1 MNEPICLRKGYRS
14 YMRVSQVTVRKRLA
28 IALLIGLLI
37 FIIIDLRLGYVQ
49 FFIGDMLTDRAK
61 DSWSRNV
68 PFEPK
73 RGEIVDVNGVEL
85 ATNISS
91 PTVYVV
97 PRQVDDPVKT
107 AEKLAASLNMS
118 KEKAYQHITKRSS
131 IERIPEG
138 RKISHEKAKEIRS
151 LGLKGVYI
159 GEDSK
164 RHYPFGIYLS
174 HVLGF
179 AGVDNQ
185 GLMGLEK
192 YYDEELSGEKGSV
205 KFYADAKGKRMND
218 MADDYQPP
226 VDGLDLKL
234 TIDSR
239 INTIVE
245 RELDIAEAT
254 YQPDGIIALVM
265 NPNNGEILAMSSRP
279 SFDPANFRNVPQEVY
294 NRNLPVWS
302 TYEPGSTFKI
312 ITLAAALE
320 EGKVDLE
327 NEHFHDPGHVE
338 VGGSTLHCWKRGGH
352 GDQTFLEVVQNSCN
366 PGFVELGQRL
376 GKETLFKYIKD
387 FGFGAKTG
395 IDLQGEGTGIL
406 FKMDRIGPVELATTA
421 FGQGVSVT
429 PIQQVTALSA
439 AVNGGTLYTPY
450 IAKELIDPKTGEVV
464 KKNSPVA
471 KRTVISKETSEKIR
485 FALEN
490 VVAKGSGGRAFVDGY
505 RVGGKTGTAQK
516 VANGRYIEN
525 NHIVS
530 FIGFAPADD
539 PEVVVYVAVDNPK
552 GTVQFGGVVAAPI
565 VGNIMKDTLPVLG
578 VEPRKEQI
586 EKKKSWDDVPMIE
599 VPDVVGLSKLE
610 LGEVFVN
617 LKIDPSGE
625 GNIVVNQSPRAGV
638 RVKEGSTIR
647 LYFSDEKKVDEK
659 DKEAKNKDTK
669 AKNKDLKSKEKKE

>member
-1 MNEPICLRKGYRS
+1 
-14 YMRVSQVTVRKRLA
+14 MRVSQVTVRKRLA
-28 IALLIGLLI
+28 IALLIGLII
-37 FIIIDLRLGYVQ
+37 FIVIDLRLGYVQ
-49 FFIGDMLTDRAK
+49 FFLGDMLTDRAK
-61 DSWSRNV
+61 DSWSRNI

-73 RGEIVDVNGVEL
+73 RGEIIDRNGVKL
-85 ATNISS
+85 AANISS

-97 PRQVDDPVKT
+97 PRQIEDPAMT
-107 AEKLAASLNMS
+107 AEKLAAALNMS
-118 KEKAYQHITKRSS
+118 KEKAYQHISKRSS

-164 RHYPFGIYLS
+164 RSYPFGTYLS

-185 GLMGLEK
+185 GLMGLEL
-192 YYDEELSGEKGSV
+192 YYDKELNGEKGSV
-205 KFYADAKGKRMND
+205 KFYADAKGKRMED

-234 TIDSR
+234 TIDTK
-239 INTIVE
+239 IQTVLE
-245 RELDIAEAT
+245 RELDIAEAA
-254 YQPDGIIALVM
+254 YQPDGLIGIAM
-265 NPNNGEILAMSSRP
+265 NPNTGEVLAMSSRP

-302 TYEPGSTFKI
+302 NYEPGSTFKI
-312 ITLAAALE
+312 VTLAAALE

-327 NEHFHDPGHVE
+327 KEHFHDPGFVE
-338 VGGSTLHCWKRGGH
+338 VGGSTLHCWKKGGH

-366 PGFVELGQRL
+366 PGFIELGQRL
-376 GKETLFKYIKD
+376 GKDTLFKYIKG
-387 FGFGAKTG
+387 FGFGEKTG

-406 FKMDRIGPVELATTA
+406 FKLDRVGPVELATTS

-429 PIQQVTALSA
+429 PIQQVAAISA
-439 AVNGGTLYTPY
+439 AINGGTLYTPF
-450 IAKELIDPKTGEVV
+450 IAKELIDPATGEAVM
-464 KKNSPVA
+464 KNTPVA
-471 KRTVISKETSEKIR
+471 KRTKVISEKTSEQIR
-485 FALEN
+485 YALEN
-490 VVAKGSGGRAFVDGY
+490 VVAQGSGGRAFVDGY

-516 VANGRYIEN
+516 AVNGRYLEN

-539 PEVVVYVAVDNPK
+539 PELVVYVAVDNPK
-552 GTVQFGGVVAAPI
+552 GTVQFGGVVSAPI
-565 VGNIMKDTLPVLG
+565 VGKIMKDSLPVMG

-586 EKKKSWDDVPMIE
+586 EKKKAWDDVPMIE
-599 VPDVVGLSKLE
+599 VPDVVGFTKKD

-625 GNIVVNQSPRAGV
+625 GDLVVKQSPQPGV
-638 RVKEGSTIR
+638 KIKEGSTIR
-647 LYFSDEKKVDEK
+647 LYFSEEKK
-659 DKEAKNKDTK
+659 N
-669 AKNKDLKSKEKKE
+669 DLNEEKKKKE